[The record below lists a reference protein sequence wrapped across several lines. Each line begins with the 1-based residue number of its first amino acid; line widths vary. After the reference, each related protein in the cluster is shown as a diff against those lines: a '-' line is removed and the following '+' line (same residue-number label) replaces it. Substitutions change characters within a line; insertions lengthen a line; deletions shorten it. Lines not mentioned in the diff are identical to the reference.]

1 VARLGYL
8 HRGGQRGGGGPGGR
22 GRGSG
27 PSWAE
32 RPGGPAGPLG
42 LEGKM
47 GWHENKKKRNKG
59 NRTGL
64 QGNLGRN
71 RKWAEENMNKML
83 LEFSFNSFEFETK
96 VKIQIRY
103 IFKFKQV

>member
-1 VARLGYL
+1 
-8 HRGGQRGGGGPGGR
+8 
-22 GRGSG
+22 
-27 PSWAE
+27 
-32 RPGGPAGPLG
+32 
-42 LEGKM
+42 M

-64 QGNLGRN
+64 Q
-71 RKWAEENMNKML
+71 WAEENMNKML
-83 LEFSFNSFEFETK
+83 LEFSFSSFEFETK